1 MNNFRMER
9 VGVIAKIHTPG
20 IREILKELN
29 QWLTERHVQVFFDQ
43 RTAKLLDEPKE
54 VHSKVK
60 IPSLVEL
67 IIVLGGD
74 GTLLSVARLI
84 ESNNVPILGINLGS
98 LGFLTE
104 VTLDEMYF
112 SLEQIQNNEF
122 TTTQRLLLKAY
133 VSREEEPIAEYSAL
147 NDVVITKSALAR
159 IIDLQTCINGQYMT
173 TYKADG
179 LIIGTPTGSTAYN
192 LAAGGPIVHPNIQAL
207 LMTPICP
214 HTLTNRPIVLP
225 DTSIISITLKSE
237 NEDVFLTLDGQV
249 GFALRY
255 QDTVQIKKANHMIS
269 LISPPERN
277 YFEVLR
283 TKLRWGER

>member
-1 MNNFRMER
+1 MKR

-20 IREILKELN
+20 IREILKDLD

-43 RTAKLLDEPKE
+43 RTGKLLDNPKE
-54 VHSKVK
+54 VHSKAK
-60 IPSLVEL
+60 IPSLVDL

-84 ESNNVPILGINLGS
+84 EDKNVPILGINLGS

-104 VTLDEMYF
+104 VTLEEMYI
-112 SLEQIQNNEF
+112 SLEQIQHNEF
-122 TTTQRLLLKAY
+122 AAIQRLLLKAY
-133 VSREEEPIAEYSAL
+133 VSREEEQIAEYTCL

-159 IIDLQTCINGQYMT
+159 IIDLHVFINGQDVT

-179 LIIGTPTGSTAYN
+179 LIIATPTGSTAYN
-192 LAAGGPIVHPNIQAL
+192 LAAGGPIVHPDMHAL
-207 LMTPICP
+207 IMTPICP
-214 HTLTNRPIVLP
+214 HTLTNRPIVIP
-225 DTSIISITLKSE
+225 DTSVINIMLKSE

-255 QDTVQIKKANHMIS
+255 QDTVLVKKSEYMIS
-269 LISPPERN
+269 LIRPPKRN

-283 TKLRWGER
+283 TKLKWGER